1 MSINVIEQRFNG
13 CSIRIENF
21 EEEHMVREDCP
32 SEKAVK
38 EAIDHKLQDAEAQGM
53 EILGL
58 TCIDRKNNK
67 AYCYHTSKN
76 VSQGVI
82 NLW

>member
-1 MSINVIEQRFNG
+1 MSINVIEQQFNG

-21 EEEHMVREDCP
+21 EEEHIVREDCP

-38 EAIDHKLQDAEAQGM
+38 EAIERKLQEAEAQGM
-53 EILGL
+53 EIFGL
-58 TCIDRKNNK
+58 TCIDHKNNK
-67 AYCYHTSKN
+67 AYAYHVSK
-76 VSQGVI
+76 VAPKGFI